1 MTDTQRHILSLVLDK
16 SALRRI
22 AERHWTTG
30 RGVREEAFLT
40 IVGSWVVR
48 SELGLDVVAG
58 TDRLED
64 LLGAFSAAGIRCHG
78 ELGLLSVELPLLSF
92 RVRIPGDG
100 TVSVIAG
107 GTAERMR
114 LSPDSLVQVVRFA
127 ESVLPEVEEMVLRE
141 EEEYDKAERA
151 GLIASAG
158 LRPLLEERGLPF
170 KLVRKDGD
178 QLSVHLLLS
187 PGGKLSVTV
196 PAEGAAEFAAS
207 LDETLRCAELL
218 YARFGDSVR
227 ISGLDFWDRWAGR
240 TDKR

>member
-30 RGVREEAFLT
+30 QGVREEAFLT

-58 TDRLED
+58 TDCLED

-78 ELGLLSVELPLLSF
+78 ELGLLSAELSLLSF

-107 GTAERMR
+107 RTAERMR
-114 LSPDSLVQVVRFA
+114 LSPDSLVRMVRFA
-127 ESVLPEVEEMVLRE
+127 ESVLPEVEEMVLR